1 MLLMCAAVNA
11 LEFLELKYEVDW
23 PINVVITSSTL
34 NKYNKVFHLLLQMKR
49 ASWALKTAFHHLRQR
64 QGLGEQK
71 SRQLQTYRHQF
82 QHFVNIMLGYMANQ
96 LFYISWREFE
106 VELST
111 KVRSLAHKE
120 YTMVY
125 EQRVPPPMSHLIIHR
140 AFLAKG
146 PPYVPLVR
154 TPCFFSKGSPLMSTF
169 SYTMVF
175 LAKGPPLCPTC
186 SYTVFFLAKGP
197 PCVPFVCTPYLFS
210 KGSPLCPTCSYTMV
224 YDQSLP
230 PMSHLLIYHGFLAKD
245 PHLIVHHASLA
256 KGPPLC
262 PTERESGREMLRL
275 VFLQCVHIIEPPSP
289 FYYVHIYTC
298 NYPHILQAMLILT
311 IILQYN

>member
-23 PINVVITSSTL
+23 PINIVITSSTL

-106 VELST
+106 VELNT

-120 YTMVY
+120 YNMVY
-125 EQRVPPPMSHLIIHR
+125 KQRVSPC
-140 AFLAKG
+140 
-146 PPYVPLVR
+146 VPLDH
-154 TPCFFSKGSPLMSTF
+154 TPCFCSKGSPLI
-169 SYTMVF
+169 
-175 LAKGPPLCPTC
+175 
-186 SYTVFFLAKGP
+186 
-197 PCVPFVCTPYLFS
+197 
-210 KGSPLCPTCSYTMV
+210 
-224 YDQSLP
+224 
-230 PMSHLLIYHGFLAKD
+230 SHLLI
-245 PHLIVHHASLA
+245 HHA
-256 KGPPLC
+256 
-262 PTERESGREMLRL
+262 
-275 VFLQCVHIIEPPSP
+275 F
-289 FYYVHIYTC
+289 
-298 NYPHILQAMLILT
+298 
-311 IILQYN
+311 